1 MKSLIRSILKKV
13 WQRKIN
19 KKNNLLRKLAKETQN
34 ITLLDIGSAGG
45 IEPRWKPIAEELH
58 FIGIEPDQRS
68 SIELIKKC
76 DFKKYQIINS
86 VIWSD
91 KKEISF
97 NLCNKPEVSSV
108 FKPNRKFLDL
118 FPNSQRFEIIKTLDL
133 KSTTLDN
140 ELKTIEIDFAKI
152 DIQGGELYALMGM
165 ENHLSKCIG
174 LEVEAEFS
182 VVYEGQPLFG
192 DLQKYL
198 QSIGFEFIDFTSL
211 HRWERKQLNNYGQCI
226 FSDGLWMRTPEYIAK
241 HLPHKYLEYILVCS
255 LYGRYDLANEIIEI
269 VKPKLTMSYKKT
281 LNKLIKIQKRTRT
294 YHYYFNLFIKFI
306 SGNHELNM
314 HLIY

>member
-1 MKSLIRSILKKV
+1 M
-13 WQRKIN
+13 
-19 KKNNLLRKLAKETQN
+19 
-34 ITLLDIGSAGG
+34 
-45 IEPRWKPIAEELH
+45 
-58 FIGIEPDQRS
+58 
-68 SIELIKKC
+68 
-76 DFKKYQIINS
+76 
-86 VIWSD
+86 
-91 KKEISF
+91 
-97 NLCNKPEVSSV
+97 
-108 FKPNRKFLDL
+108 
-118 FPNSQRFEIIKTLDL
+118 

-281 LNKLIKIQKRTRT
+281 LNKLIKIQKRTRA